1 MPIGD
6 EKRAQYWR
14 AKAADA
20 LTAAILAT
28 DQPTKALLLSI
39 ASVYETLAVK
49 VEEPEWQVPPAV
61 QQTARHSLT

>member
-1 MPIGD
+1 MPQGD

-20 LTAAILAT
+20 LTAAVLAT
-28 DQPTKALLLSI
+28 DEPTKVLLLSI

-49 VEEPEWQVPPAV
+49 AETAEWQVPPAV
-61 QQTARHSLT
+61 QRTARHSLT